1 MEAEILRKVQ
11 LVQLEMLHEIDRVCR
26 ENGISY
32 FLYCGTFL
40 GAVRHKGFIPWDDD
54 LDVGMLR
61 EDYDRFRAIAPEKLK
76 ENYCFQDWHTDPV
89 YALPFG
95 KLRKKN
101 TYYLEAK
108 SAPLQEN
115 GFYVD
120 IFPVDYAPDGEKE
133 REALKRKLLHLFRV
147 KLMKSGFAPWMDEE
161 RVNWKKRIG
170 YLPYQLAAKLV
181 SQQWLIRHYDAL
193 VAAVPENDCVYKQ
206 SARSKPNYFQRK
218 WLQDLAEYPFEDGMF
233 PAPRDYDACL
243 TAQFGDYMTPPPE
256 GERENRHQIIKLDF
270 GE

>member
-1 MEAEILRKVQ
+1 MKADILRKVQ
-11 LVQLEMLHEIDRVCR
+11 LVQLEMLYEIDRVCR

-32 FLYCGTFL
+32 FLHCGTFL

-76 ENYCFQDWHTDPV
+76 ADYCFQDWHTDPV

-108 SAPLQEN
+108 SAPLAEN

-120 IFPVDYAPDGEKE
+120 IFPIDYAPAGEKE
-133 REALKRKLLHLFRV
+133 REALKGKLLHLFRV
-147 KLMKSGFAPWMDEE
+147 KLMKSGFTPWMEE
-161 RVNWKKRIG
+161 DRINWKKRIG
-170 YLPYQLAAKLV
+170 YLPYRLASKLV

-193 VAAVPENDCVYKQ
+193 VAAVPENECMYEQ
-206 SARSKPNYFQRK
+206 SALPKPNYFQRK
-218 WLQDLAEYPFEDGMF
+218 WLRDLVDYPFENGTF
-233 PAPRDYDACL
+233 PGPRDYDACL
-243 TAQFGDYMTPPPE
+243 TSLYGDYMTPPPE
-256 GERENRHQIIKLDF
+256 AERENRHQIIRLDF